1 MYKDITAMV
10 QVRDNG
16 DTGNRGE
23 GGEKVWEI
31 WAEVK
36 LAELGDHLDMKNER
50 EDRVKDDS

>member
-1 MYKDITAMV
+1 MV

-23 GGEKVWEI
+23 GGKKVWEI